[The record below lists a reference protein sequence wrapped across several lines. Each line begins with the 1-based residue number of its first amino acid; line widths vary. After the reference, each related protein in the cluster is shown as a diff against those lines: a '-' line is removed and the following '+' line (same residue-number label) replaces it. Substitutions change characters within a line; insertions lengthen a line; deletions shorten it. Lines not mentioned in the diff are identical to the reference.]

1 MRKGGEKT
9 MIKYKTV
16 DLRTPK
22 GIKHA
27 EQLKS
32 QGWVIG
38 AIGFHTIQFYKS
50 FKEGKDNDKD
60 FVRTK

>member
-1 MRKGGEKT
+1 